1 MSMCTRP
8 LVGLAALVIA
18 IAACGGGASPAAPTA
33 GSAAPAATDVPA
45 GSAAPAATDVP
56 ATSDAPPTV
65 TPTDDAAAGPDIGG
79 AAAAL
84 ADLDSYHL
92 AITMSMQGLEDSMFS
107 MFGDGLVMEGTV
119 AFRPVKAADITMS
132 MGPADEKLEI
142 GYRLIGDQA
151 WVSLGSGWIESPAE
165 DAEQTIDSL
174 APDKM
179 LGSFSGLTGLTPVG
193 EETKNGV
200 ETIHYSASGEELGTM
215 MASSLGLPGSEWT
228 VDFWVAKDGGY
239 AVSYAIVGEGSSG
252 SFEMTLDVTDI
263 NSPANAVEPPPAGG

>member
-1 MSMCTRP
+1 MSRCTRP
-8 LVGLAALVIA
+8 LVGLAALVLA
-18 IAACGGGASPAAPTA
+18 IAACGGGASPAAPEA
-33 GSAAPAATDVPA
+33 SSAAPAPTN
-45 GSAAPAATDVP
+45 VP

-65 TPTDDAAAGPDIGG
+65 APTDDAAAGPDIAG

-92 AITMSMQGLEDSMFS
+92 AINMSMQGLEDSLFS

-119 AFRPVKAADITMS
+119 IFRPVKAADITMS

-165 DAEQTIDSL
+165 DAQQSIDSL

-193 EETKNGV
+193 EEAKNGV
-200 ETIHYSASGEELGTM
+200 ETIHYTASGEELGAM
-215 MASSLGLPGSEWT
+215 IGSSLGLPDSEWT

-239 AVSYAIVGEGSSG
+239 AVSYSVVGEGSGG

-263 NSPANAVEPPPAGG
+263 NNPANAVEPPPAGD